1 MPPPM
6 AGEQEEQKHPAGASA
21 PPEGKDAERQV
32 LEEEDEDN
40 GRTSPFG
47 WVSILII
54 VILVVGTWFLIQRL
68 SADSTMQDCI
78 QSGRR
83 NCAPIDNTAP

>member
-1 MPPPM
+1 M
-6 AGEQEEQKHPAGASA
+6 AGEQEERKQPAGAGA
-21 PPEGKDAERQV
+21 PPGGKDEKRDV
-32 LEEEDEDN
+32 VEEEDEDN

-54 VILVVGTWFLIQRL
+54 ALLVVGTWFLIQRL